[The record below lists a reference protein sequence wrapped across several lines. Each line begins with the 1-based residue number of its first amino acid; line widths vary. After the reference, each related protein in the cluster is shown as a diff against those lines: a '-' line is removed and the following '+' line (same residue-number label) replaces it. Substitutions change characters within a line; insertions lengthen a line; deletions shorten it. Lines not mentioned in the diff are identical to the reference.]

1 MMQVTTILIYL
12 QQSIESEKGEH
23 ALAFVLESRERKGGV
38 GEAAPQEIGRGRTEP
53 RFCVQLPGVP
63 GPLYNPFRQF
73 NRPSLPCLG
82 SEKIHGDLS
91 ALWSAEI
98 RAT

>member
-63 GPLYNPFRQF
+63 GPLYNPFR
-73 NRPSLPCLG
+73 
-82 SEKIHGDLS
+82 
-91 ALWSAEI
+91 
-98 RAT
+98 